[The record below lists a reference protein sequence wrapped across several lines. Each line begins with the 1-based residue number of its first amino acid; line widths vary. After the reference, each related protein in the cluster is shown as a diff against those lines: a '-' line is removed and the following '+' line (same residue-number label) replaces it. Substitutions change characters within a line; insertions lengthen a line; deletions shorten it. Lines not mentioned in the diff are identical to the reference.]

1 MVLGP
6 DPAGELAQEHFLA
19 FLENFQLS
27 HQGADTSSQVD
38 RPINPY
44 VEQLKDMRS
53 SDKTTLNVDFEHV
66 MTYDHLL
73 ATDVIRN
80 DYYRFEPF
88 LRKAVRAFVR
98 HHMPAYVEEEVGE
111 KEFWV
116 SFRNLP
122 DTSFLRDLKTEK
134 IGKLVSVSGT
144 VMRTSEVRPELLLGK
159 FSCLICGSEVKD
171 VEQQF
176 KFTQPTICPNAA
188 CGNRC
193 VLCIM
198 SCIVPFLL
206 C

>member
-6 DPAGELAQEHFLA
+6 DPAGELAQEHFLS

-27 HQGADTSSQVD
+27 RATTDSSSQVET
-38 RPINPY
+38 PISPY
-44 VEQLKDMRS
+44 VEQLNDLRNA
-53 SDKTTLNVDFEHV
+53 DRTTLNVDFEHV
-66 MTYDHLL
+66 MSYDHLL

-88 LRKAVRAFVR
+88 LRKAVKAFVR
-98 HHMPAYVEEEVGE
+98 NHMPAYVEEEVGE
-111 KEFWV
+111 KEFWI

-122 DTSFLRDLKTEK
+122 DTCHLRDLKTEK

-144 VMRTSEVRPELLLGK
+144 VTRTSEVRPELLLGK

-176 KFTQPTICPNAA
+176 KFTQPTVCPNAA
-188 CGNRC
+188 CGNRYAPRNRGT
-193 VLCIM
+193 
-198 SCIVPFLL
+198 SSSRRFY
-206 C
+206 